1 MRRCVAHMIWVPT
14 PKVNSVPTHF
24 FNLRVFIPP
33 MNEICG
39 YEAKICGYKVGKLN
53 KTKKTC

>member
-1 MRRCVAHMIWVPT
+1 MILAIIGQC
-14 PKVNSVPTHF
+14 SHSF
-24 FNLRVFIPP
+24 FYLRVFIPP